1 MNMQITKILNNN
13 VVVVIDDQQR
23 EKVVMGR
30 GIGFQKRPGER
41 INSSGIEKEYALSS
55 HELNGRLSEL
65 LSHMPLEVMATCD
78 RIISLAQERLG
89 KLLAGQYLYLAN

>member
-30 GIGFQKRPGER
+30 GIGFQKRAGER

-65 LSHMPLEVMATCD
+65 LGNDSNLLIVFYVQIMPDDLVMQLH
-78 RIISLAQERLG
+78 RF
-89 KLLAGQYLYLAN
+89 